1 MTQRHSLLAY
11 VATLVAILTLAL
23 IAATHP
29 NLDGTVF
36 STAIAG
42 LVGIA
47 GTFRPRQPTGSEPSA

>member
-11 VATLVAILTLAL
+11 LATLIAILALAI
-23 IAATHP
+23 IAAQHP
-29 NLDGTVF
+29 QLDGTVF

-47 GTFRPRQPTGSEPSA
+47 GTFRPRQPSGSEGQ